1 MALSITG
8 SKPSSHGEDP
18 EKHPVTS
25 ADNGIV
31 ENGAHEIED
40 DAASSQHMQEGVKQ
54 VEAITTVFS
63 KKVLIAMFILLYLVS
78 FVDAL
83 AQSVG
88 DSLTPYV
95 TSSFGQ
101 HGLLT
106 TASLIARI
114 IGGVISLTIAKIIDI
129 WGRCEGFIF
138 MVVVTIIGEIL
149 KAVSRDVESFAAG
162 TTLYWVGHI
171 GMNYVITIMLSDFST
186 LRNRLILFGLQNT
199 PGIVTVFAGSRIAD
213 LFYTQAH
220 FRWAFGAFAIILAA
234 FAAPVCVVFIW
245 SQRKA
250 MRQGLIQPRNS
261 GRTAWQSTKH
271 YFVEFDVVGMFLT
284 VFGFVFLLL
293 PFSLTGYAP
302 YGWRTAYI
310 IAMFIL
316 GGVLLTAFVF
326 WEKYFASVQY
336 FPFKYLK
343 DRTILGAC
351 GLYGIMFLSIFCWD
365 AYYGSYLQVVHGLSI
380 TTSYYVLNALSLA
393 SNFIGP
399 FVGLFISRTGAVKWA
414 AIGAIP
420 FVVLGTVL
428 LVEFRKP
435 STHVGLLVLFQI
447 LNGIGDGIWSPVA
460 QLAVMA
466 SVPHQQVAVG
476 LALYGLFGSIGSA
489 IGNAIAGAIWNNILP
504 QKLEEFLPADVK
516 NRTAEIFGS
525 IEVQQSFPFGTP
537 ERDAI
542 VAAYGDVQRKLVIA
556 GSAFLPV
563 AILLIFVWKNINVK
577 KLEAMHGTQSKGT
590 IF

>member
-8 SKPSSHGEDP
+8 STPSSQAEDP
-18 EKHPVTS
+18 EKHATTTAVNNNV
-25 ADNGIV
+25 DNGAP
-31 ENGAHEIED
+31 EFED
-40 DAASSQHMQEGVKQ
+40 DSASSQHVQEGVKQ
-54 VEAITTVFS
+54 VEGIATVFS
-63 KKVLIAMFILLYLVS
+63 KKTLIAMFILLYLVS
-78 FVDAL
+78 FIDSL

-95 TSSFGQ
+95 TSSFGE

-106 TASLIARI
+106 TANLIARI
-114 IGGVISLTIAKIIDI
+114 IGGVISLTIAKVIDI
-129 WGRCEGFIF
+129 WGRCEGFIV
-138 MVVVTIIGEIL
+138 MVIITIIGEIL
-149 KAVSRDVESFAAG
+149 KAVSKNIESFAAG
-162 TTLYWVGHI
+162 TILYWVGHI

-186 LRNRLILFGLQNT
+186 LRNRLILFGLQST
-199 PGIVTVFAGSRIAD
+199 PSIATVFAGSRIAD
-213 LFYTQAH
+213 LFYHHTYY
-220 FRWAFGAFAIILAA
+220 RWAFGAFAIILAA
-234 FAAPVCVVFIW
+234 FAAPVCVLFIW

-250 MRQGLIQPRNS
+250 LREGIIQPRQRS
-261 GRTAWQSTKH
+261 RTTWEATKH

-302 YGWRTAYI
+302 YGWRTPYI

-316 GGVLLTAFVF
+316 GGVLLAAFVI
-326 WEKYFASVQY
+326 WERYFAPVQY

-380 TTSYYVLNALSLA
+380 TTSNYVLNGLSLA

-399 FVGLFISRTGAVKWA
+399 FVGLFISRTGALKWA
-414 AIGAIP
+414 AIGGIP

-435 STHVGLLVLFQI
+435 GTHVGLLVLFQI
-447 LNGIGDGIWSPVA
+447 LNGIGDGIWAPVG

-489 IGNAIAGAIWNNILP
+489 IGNAIAGAIWNNVLP

-516 NRTAEIFGS
+516 NQTAEIFGS
-525 IEVQQSFPFGTP
+525 IVVQQSYPFGTP

-556 GSAFLPV
+556 GSAFLPLAV
-563 AILLIFVWKNINVK
+563 IFIFVWKNINVK
-577 KLEAMHGTQSKGT
+577 KLEATHGTQTKGT

>member
-1 MALSITG
+1 MDPPIVESR
-8 SKPSSHGEDP
+8 PSSRRHDDP
-18 EKHPVTS
+18 EKQPAAVI
-25 ADNGIV
+25 DD
-31 ENGAHEIED
+31 EPRERDDD
-40 DAASSQHMQEGVKQ
+40 DAASPQHKQEGVKQ

-63 KKVLIAMFILLYLVS
+63 PRLLVAMFILLYLVS

-83 AQSVG
+83 GQSVG
-88 DSLTPYV
+88 DSLNNYV

-101 HGLLT
+101 HGLLPI
-106 TASLIARI
+106 ANFVARI

-129 WGRCEGFIF
+129 WGRCEGFIL
-138 MVVVTIIGEIL
+138 MVVIAVIGQIL
-149 KAVSRDVESFAAG
+149 EAVSYNVETFAAG

-171 GMNYVITIMLSDFST
+171 GMNYVITIMLADMTS
-186 LRNRLILFGLQNT
+186 LKNRLIIFGLQNT
-199 PGIVTVFAGSRIAD
+199 PTIAAVFAGPRIGQ
-213 LFYTQAH
+213 LFYEQAS
-220 FRWAFGAFAIILAA
+220 FRWAFGAFAIILVA
-234 FAAPVCVVFIW
+234 FAAPVCVIFIV

-250 MRQGLIQPRNS
+250 ARQGLIQPRNS
-261 GRTAWQSTKH
+261 GRTAWQSVKH

-293 PFSLTGYAP
+293 PFSLVDYAP
-302 YGWRTAYI
+302 HSWKTGYI

-316 GGVLLTAFVF
+316 GGLILAAFVV
-326 WEKYFASVQY
+326 WERFFAPLQY

-351 GLYGIMFLSIFCWD
+351 GLYGVMFLSIFCWD

-380 TTSYYVLNALSLA
+380 TDSNYVLNALSLA
-393 SNFIGP
+393 STFIGP

-414 AIGAIP
+414 AIGGIP

-435 STHVGLLVLFQI
+435 GTHIAPLVIFQI
-447 LNGIGDGIWSPVA
+447 LNGIGDGIWTPVA

-489 IGNAIAGAIWNNILP
+489 IGYAIAGAIWNNILP
-504 QKLEEFLPADVK
+504 QKLEEFLPPDAK
-516 NRTAEIFGS
+516 NQSAEIFS
-525 IEVQQSFPFGTP
+525 DIRVQLSFPFGSP

-542 VAAYGDVQRKLVIA
+542 VAAFGDVQRKLVIA
-556 GSAFLPV
+556 GSAFLPLAV
-563 AILLIFVWKNINVK
+563 FFIFLWKNINVR
-577 KLEAMHGTQSKGT
+577 KLEATHGTQTKGT

>member
-1 MALSITG
+1 MALSITM
-8 SKPSSHGEDP
+8 SSPSSHGEDP
-18 EKHPVTS
+18 GKHPATT
-25 ADNGIV
+25 ADNGTV
-31 ENGAHEIED
+31 DNEAHEVD
-40 DAASSQHMQEGVKQ
+40 DDTASSQHIQEGVKQ
-54 VEAITTVFS
+54 VEAVTTVFS
-63 KKVLIAMFILLYLVS
+63 RKILITMFILLYLVS

-149 KAVSRDVESFAAG
+149 KAVSHDVESFAAG

-171 GMNYVITIMLSDFST
+171 GMNYVITIMLADFSIFH
-186 LRNRLILFGLQNT
+186 NRLILFGLQNT
-199 PGIVTVFAGSRIAD
+199 PGIVTVFASSRIAD

-234 FAAPVCVVFIW
+234 FATPVCLVFIW

-261 GRTAWQSTKH
+261 GRTAWQSTKY
-271 YFVEFDVVGMFLT
+271 YFVEFDVVGMILT

-316 GGVLLTAFVF
+316 GVLLAAFVL

-343 DRTILGAC
+343 DRTIIGAC
-351 GLYGIMFLSIFCWD
+351 GLYGIMFLSI
-365 AYYGSYLQVVHGLSI
+365 L
-380 TTSYYVLNALSLA
+380 
-393 SNFIGP
+393 
-399 FVGLFISRTGAVKWA
+399 
-414 AIGAIP
+414 
-420 FVVLGTVL
+420 
-428 LVEFRKP
+428 
-435 STHVGLLVLFQI
+435 
-447 LNGIGDGIWSPVA
+447 
-460 QLAVMA
+460 
-466 SVPHQQVAVG
+466 
-476 LALYGLFGSIGSA
+476 
-489 IGNAIAGAIWNNILP
+489 
-504 QKLEEFLPADVK
+504 
-516 NRTAEIFGS
+516 
-525 IEVQQSFPFGTP
+525 
-537 ERDAI
+537 
-542 VAAYGDVQRKLVIA
+542 
-556 GSAFLPV
+556 
-563 AILLIFVWKNINVK
+563 
-577 KLEAMHGTQSKGT
+577 
-590 IF
+590 

>member
-1 MALSITG
+1 MTLTITR
-8 SKPSSHGEDP
+8 STPSSREGNDP
-18 EKHPVTS
+18 EKQRPAV
-25 ADNGIV
+25 AVDNEV
-31 ENGAHEIED
+31 HHELSD
-40 DAASSQHMQEGVKQ
+40 DASSQHKQEGVKQ

-63 KKVLIAMFILLYLVS
+63 FKLLIIMFILLYLVS

-83 AQSVG
+83 TQSVG
-88 DSLTPYV
+88 DSLAPYL
-95 TSSFGQ
+95 TSSFGR

-114 IGGVISLTIAKIIDI
+114 IGGVISLTIAKVIDI
-129 WGRCEGFIF
+129 WGRCEGFIL
-138 MVVVTIIGEIL
+138 MVLITVVGQIL
-149 KAVSRDVESFAAG
+149 KAVSHDIETYATG
-162 TTLYWVGHI
+162 YTLYWVGHI
-171 GMNYVITIMLSDFST
+171 GMNYVITIMLADMTT
-186 LRNRLILFGLQNT
+186 LKNRLIMFGLHNT
-199 PGIVTVFAGSRIAD
+199 PGIATVFAGSKIAD
-213 LFYTQAH
+213 LFYHQAH
-220 FRWAFGAFAIILAA
+220 LRWAYGAFAILLVA
-234 FAAPVCVVFIW
+234 FAIPVCVVFIW

-250 MRQGLIQPRNS
+250 TRQGLIQKQKNN
-261 GRTAWQSTKH
+261 RTAWQSVKY
-271 YFVEFDVVGMFLT
+271 YFIEFDVVGMSLAS
-284 VFGFVFLLL
+284 FGFVLLLL
-293 PFSLTGYAP
+293 PFSLTRYAP
-302 YGWRTAYI
+302 HGWKTGYI

-316 GGVLLTAFVF
+316 GGLLLATFVL
-326 WEKYFASVQY
+326 WEKYFAPVQF

-380 TTSYYVLNALSLA
+380 TTSNYVLNGLSLA

-399 FVGLFISRTGAVKWA
+399 FVGLIVSRTGAVKWT
-414 AIGAIP
+414 AIAGIP

-447 LNGIGDGIWSPVA
+447 LNGLGDGIWTPVGK
-460 QLAVMA
+460 LAVMA

-476 LALYGLFGSIGSA
+476 VALYGLFGSIGSA
-489 IGNAIAGAIWNNILP
+489 IGNAVAGAIWNNVLP
-504 QKLEEFLPADVK
+504 QKLEEFLPEDAK

-525 IEVQQSFPFGTP
+525 IVIQQSFPFGTP

-556 GSAFLPV
+556 GSAFLPL
-563 AILLIFVWKNINVK
+563 AIIFIFIWKNINVK
-577 KLEAMHGTQSKGT
+577 KLEARNGTQAKGT

>member
-1 MALSITG
+1 MAISITG
-8 SKPSSHGEDP
+8 STPSSQVEDP
-18 EKHPVTS
+18 EKHATTTAVNGNV
-25 ADNGIV
+25 DNAAP
-31 ENGAHEIED
+31 EFED
-40 DAASSQHMQEGVKQ
+40 DSVSSQHVQEGVKQ
-54 VEAITTVFS
+54 VEGIATVFS
-63 KKVLIAMFILLYLVS
+63 KKTLIAMFILLYLVS
-78 FVDAL
+78 FIDSL

-95 TSSFGQ
+95 TSSFGE

-106 TASLIARI
+106 TANLIARI
-114 IGGVISLTIAKIIDI
+114 IGGVISLTIAKVIDI
-129 WGRCEGFIF
+129 WGRCEGFIV
-138 MVVVTIIGEIL
+138 MVIITIIGEIL
-149 KAVSRDVESFAAG
+149 KAVSHNIETFAAG
-162 TTLYWVGHI
+162 TILYWVGHI

-186 LRNRLILFGLQNT
+186 LRNRLILFGLQST
-199 PGIVTVFAGSRIAD
+199 PSIATVFAGSRIAD
-213 LFYTQAH
+213 LFYHYTYY
-220 FRWAFGAFAIILAA
+220 RWAFGAFAIILAA
-234 FAAPVCVVFIW
+234 FAAPVCILFIW

-250 MRQGLIQPRNS
+250 LREGVIQPRQRS
-261 GRTAWQSTKH
+261 RTTWESTKH

-302 YGWRTAYI
+302 YGWRTPYI

-316 GGVLLTAFVF
+316 GGVLLGAFVI
-326 WEKYFASVQY
+326 WEKYFAPVQY
-336 FPFKYLK
+336 FPFQYLK

-380 TTSYYVLNALSLA
+380 TTSNYVLNGLSLA

-414 AIGAIP
+414 AIGGIP

-435 STHVGLLVLFQI
+435 GTQVGLLVLFQI
-447 LNGIGDGIWSPVA
+447 LNGIGDGIWAPVG

-489 IGNAIAGAIWNNILP
+489 IGNAIAGAIWNNVLP

-516 NRTAEIFGS
+516 NQTAEIFGS
-525 IEVQQSFPFGTP
+525 IVVQQSYPFGTP

-556 GSAFLPV
+556 GSAFLPLAV
-563 AILLIFVWKNINVK
+563 IFIFVWKNINVK
-577 KLEAMHGTQSKGT
+577 KLEATHGTQSKGT